1 MDPINIIAG
10 LNLIA
15 TFGANFGGAKQGFK
29 SQITEVKQKPKSYL
43 QTVPVYFSIVTLLLF
58 ILGLFQIGTLNYIKE
73 YQSFRIAGLIVY
85 IIFSWTQVLS
95 YKTLGDYYSQDIM
108 IKKNHQLVRKGLYRV
123 IRHPQYLSQIFM
135 DLGAGVLTL
144 SFLLVPVA
152 FIQIPLLVLR
162 ASFEEKVLSSHFKS
176 EFENYKSKT
185 GFFIPFL

>member
-135 DLGAGVLTL
+135 DLSAGVLTL
-144 SFLLVPVA
+144 SFLLIPVA
-152 FIQIPLLVLR
+152 LIQIPLLVLR

>member
-152 FIQIPLLVLR
+152 LIQIPLLVLR

>member
-144 SFLLVPVA
+144 SFLLIPVA
-152 FIQIPLLVLR
+152 LIQIPLLVLR